1 MTNCATVYLY
11 DTLGATTG
19 RFLRAQNARSDADFA
34 SFTTY
39 GVASLA
45 RVHSS
50 GSGNV
55 MSLKSFPLLR
65 DSHSASKPPFTTW
78 WEGRSAEG
86 CV

>member
-1 MTNCATVYLY
+1 VTNCATVYY
-11 DTLGATTG
+11 SRCDDGSVPSRAKRAFRC
-19 RFLRAQNARSDADFA
+19 RFREFY
-34 SFTTY
+34 Y

-45 RVHSS
+45 RIHSS